1 MAINIDRLISGSVAA
16 LLGVIAPFQNMV
28 LCVITFIAIDFIT
41 GILASYNRY
50 KELGKANKWRFES
63 IKAWRTIYKL
73 VFALIAVV
81 LTWIMQEHII
91 PFWDLK
97 LVNIVTGFICG
108 VEFWSFLENA
118 ADISHYKGFLW
129 LKRITKSKFAKADE
143 EIGELLR
150 EEEAKENGSNIKKE
164 D

>member
-1 MAINIDRLISGSVAA
+1 MTTSIERIISGGVAA
-16 LLGVIAPFQNMV
+16 MLGVIAPFQTMV
-28 LCVITFIAIDFIT
+28 LCVMVFIGIDFIT

-50 KELGKANKWRFES
+50 KEAGKAKKWRFES

-73 VFALIAVV
+73 VFSLVAVI
-81 LTWIMQEHII
+81 LTWVMQEYII

-129 LKRITKSKFAKADE
+129 LKRITKRKFAKYDD

-150 EEEAKENGSNIKKE
+150 EEDAKENGGSIKKE